1 MAMSELIQQ
10 LLKAKNWKDL
20 NDIQKEAV
28 SLGILNGKGNFL
40 VFAPTGSGKT
50 GIAELAIFQELQK
63 GGKAIYA
70 VPSHALVEDKIKD
83 FQYLTALG
91 YKVAEG
97 GSTLSQWK
105 NTDVNVTTFELLYRA
120 CLFSKEF
127 IKDFK
132 IVIIDEFHILYDA
145 TRGYTL
151 EKLLTTLKDGS
162 ARLFCIS
169 ATFEDKKEVSEW
181 LNAKIAEIPNKL
193 RVVPID
199 YFKVDLSTK
208 GSISLAESIIQAK
221 NEPCLIFCATKPA
234 TKDRAEELSKLLKI
248 KKNDKNTSIEDLKK
262 ILNRDDLPELEMC
275 LCDCL
280 EMGVGFHH
288 SDLTA
293 EVREYVANLFMERKI
308 DYLFCTT
315 GLAYGVNFPAKSVFV
330 ADLSLYDPEEKR
342 SNPIPTHM
350 FLQMAGR
357 AGRPKFGNKG
367 YCYAVIKKEEDFAQL
382 EEYMSGHLTKAY
394 SHISRDDFFY
404 KAILELI
411 YSLRNTDAEITSFFQ
426 NSLFNFQASRQKDL
440 MVPFDLKESIKRRM
454 IALNSAG
461 FIEQMGVQYKL
472 TKFGEITLDYLFS
485 GVSSPELI
493 SFIMLNK
500 YVQSKGLQTDFDY
513 IYFLSKQFPDCRIS
527 KQPRG
532 KSDEVEAFLQS
543 KGIKDRA
550 HPEYSAYVVYKK
562 WMENVNDVKKDL
574 ILIEYFVSDDRIFIF
589 AISPKEKEF
598 QVKTVPI
605 PRQNLRDIIKI
616 ICRM

>member
-1 MAMSELIQQ
+1 
-10 LLKAKNWKDL
+10 
-20 NDIQKEAV
+20 
-28 SLGILNGKGNFL
+28 
-40 VFAPTGSGKT
+40 
-50 GIAELAIFQELQK
+50 
-63 GGKAIYA
+63 
-70 VPSHALVEDKIKD
+70 
-83 FQYLTALG
+83 
-91 YKVAEG
+91 
-97 GSTLSQWK
+97 
-105 NTDVNVTTFELLYRA
+105 
-120 CLFSKEF
+120 
-127 IKDFK
+127 
-132 IVIIDEFHILYDA
+132 
-145 TRGYTL
+145 
-151 EKLLTTLKDGS
+151 
-162 ARLFCIS
+162 
-169 ATFEDKKEVSEW
+169 
-181 LNAKIAEIPNKL
+181 
-193 RVVPID
+193 
-199 YFKVDLSTK
+199 
-208 GSISLAESIIQAK
+208 
-221 NEPCLIFCATKPA
+221 
-234 TKDRAEELSKLLKI
+234 
-248 KKNDKNTSIEDLKK
+248 
-262 ILNRDDLPELEMC
+262 
-275 LCDCL
+275 
-280 EMGVGFHH
+280 
-288 SDLTA
+288 
-293 EVREYVANLFMERKI
+293 
-308 DYLFCTT
+308 
-315 GLAYGVNFPAKSVFV
+315 
-330 ADLSLYDPEEKR
+330 
-342 SNPIPTHM
+342 M

-404 KAILELI
+404 KAIIELI
-411 YSLRNTDAEITSFFQ
+411 YSQRKTDAEITSFFQ

-461 FIEQMGVQYKL
+461 FIEQMGVQYKQ